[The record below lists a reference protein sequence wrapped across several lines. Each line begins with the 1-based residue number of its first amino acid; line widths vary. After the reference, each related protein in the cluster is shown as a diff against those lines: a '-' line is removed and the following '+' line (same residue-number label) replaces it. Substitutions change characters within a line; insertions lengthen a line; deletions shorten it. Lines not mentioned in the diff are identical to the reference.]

1 MGKVIT
7 VLKVFPA
14 EQADLNALLARVK
27 AVTGCV
33 RAEIEEYVFGAK
45 IIQASFECEDAAPR
59 DFEEEVSALEGVS
72 NCQVDEV
79 GLV

>member
-14 EQADLNALLARVK
+14 EEADLNALLLRVK
-27 AVTGCV
+27 SIAGCV
-33 RAEIEEYVFGAK
+33 KAEITEYVFGAK

-59 DFEEEVSALEGVS
+59 DFEEEASGLEGVS
-72 NCQVDEV
+72 SCQVDEV

>member
-7 VLKVFPA
+7 VLKVFPN
-14 EQADLNALLARVK
+14 EGVDLSELRGRVQAINGCVK
-27 AVTGCV
+27 AEV
-33 RAEIEEYVFGAK
+33 AEYVFGAK

-72 NCQVDEV
+72 SCQVDEV